1 MKFKCNTGHVFC
13 SDKAYYLKKNG
24 MEAQPW
30 FQFIKVPLSTDSSTK
45 MPRKL
50 MIMFLIKDK
59 DGTLINLY
67 GLLISSM
74 NQKITHGVHKLTD
87 LEIASVC

>member
-1 MKFKCNTGHVFC
+1 
-13 SDKAYYLKKNG
+13 

-30 FQFIKVPLSTDSSTK
+30 FQFIKVPHSTDSSTK

>member
-1 MKFKCNTGHVFC
+1 MK
-13 SDKAYYLKKNG
+13 
-24 MEAQPW
+24 AQLW
-30 FQFIKVPLSTDSSTK
+30 FQFIKAPLRTDSSTK

-74 NQKITHGVHKLTD
+74 KQKITHGVHKLTD
-87 LEIASVC
+87 LKTASVF